1 MYKNLLLVIM
11 LYLLTIGYL
20 LALNGEFMEIH
31 PKLVKR
37 NATVIQTNPM
47 PIDGGIAMAEQ
58 LYGKNEYDDTN
69 SWMPIDGGIAMAEQ
83 MAGNQG
89 K

>member
-11 LYLLTIGYL
+11 LYLLNISYL
-20 LALNGEFMEIH
+20 LALNGESMDIH

-37 NATVIQTNPM
+37 NATVIRTNPM
-47 PIDGGIAMAEQ
+47 PVDGGIAMAEQ
-58 LYGKNEYDDTN
+58 LYGKNEYGTN
-69 SWMPIDGGIAMAEQ
+69 SWMPIDGGIAMAQQ
-83 MAGNQG
+83 MAGNQE